1 MISDTMRRRVLPVG
15 FLEAIALVLLVAGL
29 DSAGAQEELALQ
41 GAAGPLTPGIRT
53 YAHRGYA
60 TFPAGELERLG
71 WEVRDEGEGLVLRWG
86 SRSPRVEIFPENP
99 FLLWDGEPI
108 HLADAPY
115 RLDGQMFLPVQ
126 FLVDVLTWR
135 LPGAFRYDVGSWR
148 LEILETPGDPAD
160 RTRGPAGS
168 EGGAASVARP
178 SGGAAP
184 AGGAAPP
191 SPPARVVII
200 DAGHGG
206 RDPGTV
212 GRSGVREKDVA
223 LGIALRLAEI
233 LKDDKKLEVHLTR
246 DDDTLVPI
254 WRRGELATEW
264 KGEGYGVFLSIH
276 ANALP
281 GSPGTRGYET
291 YFLSEARTEHERR
304 VAALENAAMELE
316 DDEGP
321 PEQTQDMSFILSE
334 LRNLDHQH
342 WSALLAEYIQTDL
355 SEVHPGPNRGVKQGP
370 FAVITNTLMPA
381 VLVEVGFLSNREEE
395 RLLTEEEFQED
406 TARALAAA
414 VQAFFTRYP
423 PGPEG
428 AWSPAG
434 S

>member
-1 MISDTMRRRVLPVG
+1 MISDTMRLRVLTVG
-15 FLEAIALVLLVAGL
+15 FLEAVALVLLVAGL
-29 DSAGAQEELALQ
+29 DSAGAQEELGLQ

-60 TFPAGELERLG
+60 TFPAGELKRLG

-86 SRSPRVEIFPENP
+86 ARNPRVEIFPENP
-99 FLLWDGEPI
+99 FLLWDGEPVQ
-108 HLADAPY
+108 LADVPY
-115 RLDGQMFLPVQ
+115 RLDGQLFLPVQ
-126 FLVDVLTWR
+126 FLVDVLTWK
-135 LPGAFRYDVGSWR
+135 LPGAFRYEVGSWR
-148 LEILETPGDPAD
+148 LEVLETPGDPAG
-160 RTRGPAGS
+160 RIRGPAGS
-168 EGGAASVARP
+168 EGGTGSAARP
-178 SGGAAP
+178 GGGTTL
-184 AGGAAPP
+184 AGDSAPP
-191 SPPARVVII
+191 SSPPRVVII

-223 LGIALRLAEI
+223 LGIALRLAEV
-233 LKDDKKLEVHLTR
+233 LKDDEKLEVYLTR

-264 KGEGYGVFLSIH
+264 KGGGYGVFLSIH

-316 DDEGP
+316 DDGGP

-334 LRNLDHQH
+334 LRNLDIQH
-342 WSALLAEYIQTDL
+342 WSALLAEYIQTEL
-355 SEVHPGPNRGVKQGP
+355 SEVHPGPDRGVKQGP

-395 RLLTEEEFQED
+395 RLLTQQKFQED
-406 TARALAAA
+406 TAQALAAA
-414 VQAFFTRYP
+414 VHAFLTRYP

-428 AWSPAG
+428 SGGPAR